1 MSSYELKRMA
11 RLLKEALENP
21 RSTHEIAATFQAAG
35 IIDHKGNLKEP
46 YKNIYIPVQ
55 HN

>member
-1 MSSYELKRMA
+1 MSTEEVKKMT

-21 RSTHEIAATFQAAG
+21 RSTHEITATFQAAG

-46 YKNIYIPVQ
+46 YKNIFIPVK